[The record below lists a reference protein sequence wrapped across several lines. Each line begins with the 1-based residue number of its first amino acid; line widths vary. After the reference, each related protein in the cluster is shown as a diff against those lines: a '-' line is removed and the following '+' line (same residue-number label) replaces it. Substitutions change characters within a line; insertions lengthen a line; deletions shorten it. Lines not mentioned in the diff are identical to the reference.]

1 LLIAVFSWRTQAKL
15 DVIISTCVSSGYV
28 QPVCLTHF
36 FEEKQEGQAPTV
48 NAFQSKDR
56 VQSTKYKEKQGTR
69 MKEQKEAG
77 KPRKTVTKHS

>member
-1 LLIAVFSWRTQAKL
+1 LFKTL
-15 DVIISTCVSSGYV
+15 DYA
-28 QPVCLTHF
+28 

-69 MKEQKEAG
+69 MKEQKRSG
-77 KPRKTVTKHS
+77 KSLERL

>member
-1 LLIAVFSWRTQAKL
+1 M
-15 DVIISTCVSSGYV
+15 VSGRSH
-28 QPVCLTHF
+28 LFF

-69 MKEQKEAG
+69 MKEQKRSG
-77 KPRKTVTKHS
+77 KSLERL